1 MNALTYTGRFFKYLL
16 SRIIILGIA
25 AAFVVLSFFVCM
37 DYMNVNILI
46 RDGFYKRAA
55 TVMQI
60 NGDPSILVKVF
71 TKSFIDKDTLL
82 SSHEYDDYIIRG
94 FNHKLDVDFK
104 LIFPWDRY
112 IQIDITE
119 KIPDIDGEL
128 PSEEEDDSAKS
139 IQPPLWQDARY
150 RLTLARDEDNWRIT
164 GMELLEKLP
173 KPVESP
179 SQTPA
184 SGSAQPSAANSAVLP
199 GTSASPSTSK

>member
-1 MNALTYTGRFFKYLL
+1 MNALTYAGRFFKYLL

-25 AAFVVLSFFVCM
+25 AFFVVIAFFVCM

-55 TVMQI
+55 TIMHI
-60 NGDPSILVKVF
+60 NDDPSILVKVF

-82 SSHEYDDYIIRG
+82 SSHEYDDYIVRG

-119 KIPDIDGEL
+119 KISDIDGEL
-128 PSEEEDDSAKS
+128 PSEEEGAKS
-139 IQPPLWQDARY
+139 IQPPPWQDALY

-173 KPVESP
+173 KPVESESQKP
-179 SQTPA
+179 SESGGEQSSTTNSDAILPSVSA
-184 SGSAQPSAANSAVLP
+184 SP
-199 GTSASPSTSK
+199 GTSK